1 MKTHKKTFKANTFS
15 HICLSYLKTVEQSL
29 TKQIAIFN
37 NNTVLFA
44 TKGLLPVVLKMN
56 IFEILKKFTEKSNS
70 RVAFYFR
77 STNVPIYW
85 VIGTQ

>member
-1 MKTHKKTFKANTFS
+1 
-15 HICLSYLKTVEQSL
+15 
-29 TKQIAIFN
+29 
-37 NNTVLFA
+37 
-44 TKGLLPVVLKMN
+44 MN

-85 VIGTQ
+85 VIGTQLIDSLEHKNHQMSVKEPTKGKISPSCPIHGMRGSRKTS